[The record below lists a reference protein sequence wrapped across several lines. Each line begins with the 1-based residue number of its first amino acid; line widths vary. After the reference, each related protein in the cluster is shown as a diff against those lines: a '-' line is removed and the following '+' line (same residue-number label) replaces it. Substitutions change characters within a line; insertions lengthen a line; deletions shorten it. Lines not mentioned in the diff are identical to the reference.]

1 VRLCLPIC
9 FVFASLLCAT
19 VLRADDAA
27 QTDAKKVLVP
37 PAQAALVGKGADLE
51 QPENNKGKGR
61 KGGAKGRTNEPT
73 AADFGKPATGRV
85 DERRAAD
92 KMLLEIRDCLSLRKT
107 LVVWIV
113 EQSRDSAKL
122 ASNMADQIDRIY
134 AELKNVPPGKL
145 ETVIVGYG
153 ETVNWLTPEPVA
165 DVAQL
170 KSAIAALKDKSAGS
184 DKPVRLFQA
193 LNEAAEKFG
202 PYRTRGYEVLFI
214 VVGTSSGDDQE
225 SADAPIVALRR
236 AAISVYGIAPAVAFA
251 PFQPNDRNRKGSPQS
266 ANEKRQAESLQPE
279 RIQLTLSGNQSAV
292 DLNDAGFGPFGL
304 ERVCRQTG
312 GRLIRLRSATP
323 AGWEADPATG
333 DIRGDLLARYTPD
346 YIGPEQ
352 YAALLSENKCR
363 QALHDAGQ
371 LAPTQSL
378 NSPETNFPKQ
388 KDEAAL
394 AKKLLE
400 SQKPAAMLD
409 QPIQRLY
416 DTLVAGESA
425 RATLTGAR
433 WQAEYD
439 LAMGQTLAAK
449 ARLDGYN
456 AMLALIKQGK
466 TFANPDSTRW
476 VLEPADEIAA
486 ASTLDKMA
494 KNSRVYLQRVV
505 KEHPGTPWAA
515 IAEREL
521 RYPAGWKF
529 VEK

>member
-1 VRLCLPIC
+1 VRFCLPIC
-9 FVFASLLCAT
+9 FVFAGLICT
-19 VLRADDAA
+19 VALRADDAA
-27 QTDAKKVLVP
+27 QIDAKNVLVP

-51 QPENNKGKGR
+51 KPENNKGKGR
-61 KGGAKGRTNEPT
+61 KGGAKGRANEPT
-73 AADFGKPATGRV
+73 AADSGRPATGKV

-122 ASNMADQIDRIY
+122 ASSMADQIDRIY
-134 AELKNVPPGKL
+134 SELKNVPSGKL
-145 ETVIVGYG
+145 ETAIVGYG
-153 ETVNWLTPEPVA
+153 ENVNWLTPEPVA
-165 DVAQL
+165 DLGQL
-170 KSAIAALKDKSAGS
+170 KSAIAALKDKSSDG

-193 LNEAAEKFG
+193 INQATDKFV
-202 PYRTRGYEVLFI
+202 PYRLRGYEVLFI

-225 SADAPIVALRR
+225 AADAPIVALRR
-236 AAISVYGIAPAVAFA
+236 ASIAVYGIAPAVAFSL
-251 PFQPNDRNRKGSPQS
+251 FQPNDRNRKGAPQ
-266 ANEKRQAESLQPE
+266 NTNDKWRAESMQPE
-279 RIQLTLSGNQSAV
+279 RIQLALSGNQSAA
-292 DLNDAGFGPFGL
+292 DLNDSGFGPFGL
-304 ERVCRQTG
+304 ERICRQTG
-312 GRLIRLRSATP
+312 GRLFRLRSATP
-323 AGWEADPATG
+323 SGWESDPATG
-333 DIRGDLLARYTPD
+333 DIRGELLARYAPD
-346 YIGPEQ
+346 YLGPEQ

-363 QALHDAGQ
+363 QALHDAAQ
-371 LAPTQSL
+371 LPPAVGL

-394 AKKLLE
+394 ARRLFE
-400 SQKPAAMLD
+400 AQKPAAMLD
-409 QPIQRLY
+409 QPIQRIY
-416 DTLVAGESA
+416 DSLVAGESA
-425 RATLTGAR
+425 RAALTGAR
-433 WQAEYD
+433 WQAQYD

-466 TFANPDSTRW
+466 AFANPDSTRW

-505 KEHPGTPWAA
+505 KEHPGTPWAV